1 MAYTL
6 RKQFST
12 ALANTF
18 LNDIQYQRNNYYY
31 FLGKLEPW
39 GSEDRPP
46 AIVQELSEHEDVA
59 IRNNA
64 AYFKKITPNDVTLVC
79 ARNEWTTGIV
89 YAQWDDTQDMEGQQF
104 FVVTDE
110 SQVYKCLDNR
120 NGAVSTVKPTGRP
133 LMPFKTVDGYTW
145 KYMYSIPSFKKT
157 RFTSTNYIPV
167 QRALSESFYNQGS
180 VDSVSI
186 INSGS
191 GYTDSQQTFIVASG
205 STTGSGAVATF
216 TLTPA
221 GGIASVTVTN
231 GGSGY
236 TKGVRVS
243 VASTIGQDAVLS
255 ATVVGGVVTAIT
267 VVNPGVGY
275 DLVSSIQFTVGGGN
289 LIPVVSRSTGEI
301 VDVLIIDGGAGYV
314 SAPTLTI
321 NTTTPSEIGGAYEG
335 NSSAILEAVVDRGTI
350 KQVLIRDPGINYPS
364 DTATTIQIQGDGYG
378 LDLSPVI
385 YNGEIIDVVVESP
398 GYGYTNLLLTV
409 FGTGTGAMLRPIFA
423 ASDVTSDQSVIEQI
437 AVEGAIY
444 SVKIT
449 NGGTG
454 YNSSTT
460 TVSISGDGTGATA
473 HCVVVGNVIQGVVM
487 DSWGSGYST
496 VTVTF
501 SDPNRINDFGQY
513 VDAQAYAIL
522 PPGNGH
528 GTDAVKELYGRTV
541 AISSSIRSDPLLT
554 QYQQDYRQ
562 FGIISQ
568 SRNMISNKTSTADF
582 DFNVYKVVFANTIDL
597 EIDEVLVFQGLYRYR
612 VVFIESVYVYLQP
625 LHKDITNPIGTLV
638 SETVV
643 DKTYNS
649 TEIVARPI
657 INKHTG
663 NLIYIAN
670 EQPFEF
676 SDTQGL
682 LIKTYISF

>member
-1 MAYTL
+1 MANTL

-12 ALANTF
+12 ALATTF

-39 GSEDRPP
+39 GVEDRPP
-46 AIVQELSEHEDVA
+46 AIVQELSEYEDVA

-79 ARNEWTTGIV
+79 ARNEWTTGTV
-89 YAQWDDTQDMEGQQF
+89 YANWDDTQDMEGQPF
-104 FVVTDE
+104 FVTTDE

-120 NGAVSTVKPTGRP
+120 NGAASTVKPTGRP

-145 KYMYSIPSFKKT
+145 KYMYTVPSFKKT

-180 VDSVSI
+180 VDSISI
-186 INSGS
+186 LNGGS
-191 GYTDSQQTFIVASG
+191 GYTDNQQTFIVATG
-205 STTGSGAVATF
+205 PTTGSGAVATF

-221 GGIASVTVTN
+221 GGIASVTITN

-236 TKGVRVS
+236 TKGVRVT
-243 VASTIGQDAVLS
+243 VASAIGQDAVLQP
-255 ATVVGGVVTAIT
+255 VVTDGVVTGIT
-267 VVNPGVGY
+267 IINPGVGY
-275 DLVSSIQFTVGGGN
+275 DLVSSIQFSVGGGN
-289 LIPVVSRSTGEI
+289 LVPVISRATGQI
-301 VDVLIIDGGAGYV
+301 LDVLILDAGAGYTA
-314 SAPTLTI
+314 APTLTI
-321 NTTTPSEIGGAYEG
+321 NTTVPAETGGAYTG
-335 NSSAILEAVVDRGTI
+335 NSSAILEAIVDGGSI

-364 DTATTIQIQGDGYG
+364 STDTIIEIQGDGYG

-385 YNGEIIDVVVESP
+385 VNGEIVDVVVESP
-398 GYGYTNLLLTV
+398 GYGYTNLVLTV
-409 FGTGTGAMLRPIFA
+409 FGSGTGAALRAIFA
-423 ASDVTSDQSVIEQI
+423 ASDVSSDQSVIEQVG
-437 AVEGAIY
+437 VEGAIY
-444 SVKIT
+444 SIRVT
-449 NGGTG
+449 DGGTG
-454 YNSSTT
+454 YNNSTVVT
-460 TVSISGDGTGATA
+460 ISGDGTGATA
-473 HCVVVGNVIQGVVM
+473 HCVVVGNVIQSVVM
-487 DSWGSGYST
+487 DTWGSGYSYA
-496 VTVTF
+496 VITF
-501 SDPNRINDFGQY
+501 SDPNRNNELGQY
-513 VDAQAYAIL
+513 TDAQAYAIL

-568 SRNMISNKTSTADF
+568 ARNMISNKSSTVDF
-582 DFNVYKVVFANTIDL
+582 DFNTYKAVFTNTLDL
-597 EIDEVLVFQGLYRYR
+597 EIDEVLVFQGNYRYR
-612 VVFIESVYVYLQP
+612 VVYIESVYVYLQP
-625 LHKDITNPIGTLV
+625 LHKDITNPVGTLV
-638 SETVV
+638 SETTV

-649 TEIVARPI
+649 TEVVARPI

-676 SDTQGL
+676 SETQGL
-682 LIKTYISF
+682 LIKTYIAF